1 MQRIAFCEVE
11 GSFEKRRRGAPPKRK
26 KKDDG
31 EFNIYTA
38 LLFFRFRPT
47 DVYWIVHRIILSFVV
62 SLRRRSKPHASYLHL
77 DFLPFVFHFFTFCW
91 FSCIYH
97 II

>member
-1 MQRIAFCEVE
+1 MQRIAFCEVK

-38 LLFFRFRPT
+38 LLFFHFCPT
-47 DVYWIVHRIILSFVV
+47 DVYWIVHRIMLSFVV
-62 SLRRRSKPHASYLHL
+62 SLRRRSATRVISSFG
-77 DFLPFVFHFFTFCW
+77 FLPFVFHFFTFCW
-91 FSCIYH
+91 LGCIYH